1 MTIITTTMASLIY
14 SLNGGTYYGT
24 VKKSIS
30 KFIIK
35 EVLDIILINQ
45 LSSTKK
51 QAFNVLVMTKINIF
65 LKLMI

>member
-35 EVLDIILINQ
+35 EVLDIILIN
-45 LSSTKK
+45 
-51 QAFNVLVMTKINIF
+51 
-65 LKLMI
+65 